1 MNDPEMNRKLIQV
14 LMQRFETEHLDR
26 VLALKDRVAAGEPLT
41 DSEQAFLEDVFREA
55 VDSKPIVDRF
65 PEYQPLYT
73 RVVHLYHEL
82 ASQAL
87 ANEQRAGG
95 APG

>member
-1 MNDPEMNRKLIQV
+1 MNDPEMNRNLMQV

-26 VLALKDRVAAGEPLT
+26 VLALKDRVATGEPLT
-41 DSEQAFLEDVFREA
+41 DSEQAFLEDVFQEA
-55 VDSKPIVDRF
+55 VHRKPIVDRS

-95 APG
+95 AHG